1 MALSLEDDMTKDD
14 LLDALESA
22 RGQSILGAA
31 VRAAVRHELRVAT
44 GPDDASLPAG
54 KWFEGVRADVR
65 AIRGKLERPPA

>member
-44 GPDDASLPAG
+44 GPDDATVPAG
-54 KWFEGVRADVR
+54 KWFEGVRADVT
-65 AIRGKLERPPA
+65 AIRNKVV